1 LDAANSLEY
10 DELSDI
16 DWKSKSRES
25 EQKILEWVQLG
36 DYQPVCESIEQIKA
50 RKMIV
55 FMRLVP
61 SRPSGKSAVRPVQD
75 HGVYATKWGSS
86 WRGSGLRRRQ
96 TANRSY
102 PVEVPYD
109 GDLRQRKDDV
119 GLEWDEYGSGLEQEE
134 DDVVVEVLEESED
147 GSELEQEEAKNGP
160 EDEDG
165 IVEELL
171 ARYTA

>member
-1 LDAANSLEY
+1 
-10 DELSDI
+10 
-16 DWKSKSRES
+16 
-25 EQKILEWVQLG
+25 
-36 DYQPVCESIEQIKA
+36 
-50 RKMIV
+50 
-55 FMRLVP
+55 
-61 SRPSGKSAVRPVQD
+61 
-75 HGVYATKWGSS
+75 VYATKWGSS